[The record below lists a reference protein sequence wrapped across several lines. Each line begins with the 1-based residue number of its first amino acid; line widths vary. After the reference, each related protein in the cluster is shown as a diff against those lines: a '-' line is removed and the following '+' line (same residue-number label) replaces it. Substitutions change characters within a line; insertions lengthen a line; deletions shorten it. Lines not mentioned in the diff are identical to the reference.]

1 MAALVPTLT
10 LTGTAADFGA
20 ALAVSET
27 DSISVGAPIIGV
39 STHSVTTTGANNI
52 IAVAADTTKLVYIKH
67 TGKDAGG
74 SSVTTDLLIEST
86 PGDIPFAKLNAE
98 EFAWIPHYSAA
109 NSGVN
114 GVQLEASSG
123 TIVVEYAVF
132 SHT

>member
-10 LTGTAADFGA
+10 LTGTADDFGA

-39 STHSVTTTGANNI
+39 STHSVTTVGANNI
-52 IAVAADTTKLVYIKH
+52 IAASADTTKLVYVKH

-74 SSVTTDLLIEST
+74 SDVTTDLLIET
-86 PGDIPFAKLNAE
+86 TGNVAFGKLNAG
-98 EFAWIPHYSAA
+98 EFAWIPHYAA
-109 NSGVN
+109 GAA

-123 TIVVEYAVF
+123 TIVAEYAVF
-132 SHT
+132 THT

>member
-39 STHSVTTTGANNI
+39 STASITTTGANNI
-52 IAVAADTTKLVYIKH
+52 IAAAADSTKLVYVKH
-67 TGKDAGG
+67 TGVDAGG
-74 SSVTTDLLIEST
+74 SAVTTDLTIET
-86 PGDIPFAKLNAE
+86 TGDVVFGKLNAG
-98 EFAWIPHYSAA
+98 EFAWIPHYSPL
-109 NSGVN
+109 NSGAN
-114 GVQLEASSG
+114 GVQLQASSG
-123 TIVVEYAVF
+123 TIVAEYAVF

>member
-20 ALAVSET
+20 ALSVSET

-52 IAVAADTTKLVYIKH
+52 IAASADTTKLVYVKH
-67 TGKDAGG
+67 TGVDAGG
-74 SSVTTDLLIEST
+74 SAVTTDLTIET
-86 PGDIPFAKLNAE
+86 TGDVPFGKLNAG
-98 EFAWIPHYSAA
+98 EFAWIPHYNGTS
-109 NSGVN
+109 
-114 GVQLEASSG
+114 GVQLQSSSG
-123 TIVVEYAVF
+123 TIVAEYAVF